1 MGTGVCVG
9 TGVAV
14 GAGVELGSGVGV
26 TVGGAR
32 VDAVTALLI
41 IARVGE
47 GAGVGTGVSVGAA
60 VGNGAMVG
68 AGVGVGLA
76 QARNR
81 NKVAVAK
88 KNLSKVGAS
97 FAARCG
103 ACCQASHRPGIPS
116 KEAQI
121 CAPISRPTEGNR
133 GKV

>member
-1 MGTGVCVG
+1 MQAWELGLAYRWEQLWGS
-9 TGVAV
+9 GVAV
-14 GAGVELGSGVGV
+14 GIGSVVAGV
-26 TVGGAR
+26 A
-32 VDAVTALLI
+32 
-41 IARVGE
+41 
-47 GAGVGTGVSVGAA
+47 
-60 VGNGAMVG
+60 
-68 AGVGVGLA
+68 VGVGLA